1 MTSAMQGDTV
11 LVHYTGMLDDGTVFD
26 SSIDRDPIKFTIG
39 DQTVIRGVEDAVV
52 GLRVGEKKK
61 VVIGPE
67 DAYGPH
73 LKDKVAVVDRSQLP
87 DDLEPRTGTILKG
100 RSPKGTIMLT
110 ITDVTEDQ
118 VTLDANHPLAGKQL
132 TFELEIMEISRP

>member
-110 ITDVTEDQ
+110 ITEVTEDQ

>member
-1 MTSAMQGDTV
+1 MQGDTV